1 MPLTDWARAASTL
14 LPIKT
19 LSSWKSHQPRS
30 GGQWE
35 YSQLD
40 KIIKWSQ
47 TGTRCEHY
55 WSHQHH
61 RHILLASEQNMCHAA
76 TPSSNGKYSNCTF
89 LQSFVRSSSSPSN
102 GRCWLTIE
110 LFCQYIVKRLQICSN
125 IKGSKLHTSFL
136 TRLIRSTNFC
146 PLLKLCELGSLKL
159 LVQYLGLS
167 RVNIWPEHILCGLS
181 HLRTEKDPNVPD
193 HLNSPWS
200 LS

>member
-47 TGTRCEHY
+47 TGARCEHY

-61 RHILLASEQNMCHAA
+61 RHILLPSEQNMCHAA

-146 PLLKLCELGSLKL
+146 PLSSIEA
-159 LVQYLGLS
+159 
-167 RVNIWPEHILCGLS
+167 
-181 HLRTEKDPNVPD
+181 LRTWFLETSSTIFGSFESKYLTWTYFVWIISSENREG
-193 HLNSPWS
+193 S
-200 LS
+200 